1 MRPSGVRKGWAIER
15 WMAAL
20 AAGGI
25 VLTAAVQISR
35 QVVAPI
41 WLFVA
46 LYALAVLVGI
56 AAVVVGLRQKRAQEE
71 RAWVQEVTSYLALGP
86 GRSGQLPRVS
96 EVSPYRLGTSRSTYA
111 PDDAHRN
118 DPYVYREV
126 DARLREAISRR
137 EPPFV
142 IVVGDSKAGK
152 SRTAFEA
159 VLAALPAAALIVPT
173 NTEAL
178 GKLFSLDPPLDL
190 RPAPAVLWLDDLDE
204 TSLGALTPG
213 LLDRLG
219 SEVVVVASMTSQ
231 RRDRITRSDSDI
243 GRAARVALARAKEI
257 PLDAELTDEER
268 GEARA
273 RYPEERFDHGI
284 GEPLVAADHLTAKF
298 NAGRTDNP
306 TGHAVLQVAI
316 DWRRAGL
323 GRPILDSELRALYP
337 QYLPSIRAGLEPS
350 DQLYQD
356 GLAWACEPLVSHV
369 ALLDKVTAGKEHGFV
384 AFDYLSALLDG
395 QHGYPRRDILPFI
408 WVFAADSLPEEEA
421 MEVAMT
427 AYLRDQR
434 GESGRIWRTLG
445 GRSSVQAP
453 KAAFNLGLLLR
464 EQGDAEGARDAY
476 QKAIDSDH
484 PDVAPIAR
492 DLLRYLE

>member
-1 MRPSGVRKGWAIER
+1 
-15 WMAAL
+15 MAAL

-159 VLAALPAAALIVPT
+159 VLAALPAALIVPT

-178 GKLFSLDPPLDL
+178 GKQFSLDPPLDL

>member
-159 VLAALPAAALIVPT
+159 VLAALPAALIVPT

-178 GKLFSLDPPLDL
+178 GKQFSLDPPLDL

-369 ALLDKVTAGKEHGFV
+369 ALLDKVTAGKERGFV

>member
-159 VLAALPAAALIVPT
+159 VLAALPAALIVPT

-178 GKLFSLDPPLDL
+178 GKQFSLDPPLDL

>member
-1 MRPSGVRKGWAIER
+1 
-15 WMAAL
+15 MAAL

-159 VLAALPAAALIVPT
+159 VLAALPAALIVPT

-178 GKLFSLDPPLDL
+178 GKQFSLDPPLDL

-453 KAAFNLGLLLR
+453 KAAFNLGVLLR

>member
-1 MRPSGVRKGWAIER
+1 
-15 WMAAL
+15 MAAL

-159 VLAALPAAALIVPT
+159 VLAALPAALIVPT

-178 GKLFSLDPPLDL
+178 GKQFSLDPPLDL

-453 KAAFNLGLLLR
+453 KAAFNLGVLLR
-464 EQGDAEGARDAY
+464 EQGDAEGARRAY